1 MVVSQLMV
9 TFVLPRQAAQPHRCT
24 TTTNGS
30 HQRQLRTSNNIK
42 SIAVHGE
49 HFPTSV
55 GSRTLLAPIQNR
67 LLS

>member
-1 MVVSQLMV
+1 MRGLVVSQLMV

-42 SIAVHGE
+42 SICLYTG
-49 HFPTSV
+49 
-55 GSRTLLAPIQNR
+55 TLSN
-67 LLS
+67 LSWFEDFAGTDPE